1 MDGDLFFII
10 LVKLAEWSKA
20 SDLSSDDNK
29 YVARV
34 RIPYLT
40 MFLTKV
46 FFCFKTNFQ
55 TSLFRVAI
63 FKNKLVCRT
72 ELTIFYDGN

>member
-20 SDLSSDDNK
+20 SDLSSDDSNN
-29 YVARV
+29 VARV

-40 MFLTKV
+40 TLV
-46 FFCFKTNFQ
+46 F
-55 TSLFRVAI
+55 
-63 FKNKLVCRT
+63 
-72 ELTIFYDGN
+72 

>member
-29 YVARV
+29 NVARV

-40 MFLTKV
+40 IILTKAS
-46 FFCFKTNFQ
+46 F
-55 TSLFRVAI
+55 
-63 FKNKLVCRT
+63 
-72 ELTIFYDGN
+72 